1 MKKPK
6 GADLIQ
12 KYDNEPSVIKFNRI
26 RSNSPNS
33 GLKNNFYIKQTGKM
47 GHKITPRTTDI
58 NKQPR
63 TDPNRPQQP
72 STKTNLNNK
81 NATKPTPKTKK
92 LTREQEIRQARL
104 RQDASRRAFFSQK
117 LPSMGELW
125 LHQILLKQV
134 NKEKRIRARAELYR
148 SQDNLD
154 NNSDDDGYAE
164 RRAKSLS
171 KDPTL
176 RNGRLDHDRLRDI
189 QIYGYDKYNEDSIKK
204 KRRNQQDQRL
214 LGYNKAEQDRINKI
228 SNDESGFGGGKDTRF
243 IRGVLT
249 EEFVESMEYTPKY
262 INNRYRALVPN
273 TKLNLRNQYLL
284 TPRYLKETW
293 EKTLNQSYKL
303 KPKIILINDDER
315 ILTKKKN
322 CNVYVQ
328 YVYENESVLGA
339 DRAYQLMLPNRGPTS
354 PTSPLRIT
362 PEKLSKVITTNPNN
376 PGLALREAPVFV
388 YHEDGG
394 AYFENIAQYLA
405 GRYPQLSPQT
415 VRKILQFS
423 DVKEFEEY
431 LAAKVTR
438 EEARRISLLSGE
450 PRIDI
455 ESVKRDLFKLLPD
468 KNANESVYYH
478 RDCEH
483 NLLEKLRELK
493 RLKKASPEETKEY
506 IINGNLIHSTFIG
519 FTSTGQ
525 VEKVHPDELPDGV
538 LNTIRNEL

>member
-1 MKKPK
+1 MSNKNQDLKSAMKKTNSN
-6 GADLIQ
+6 DLIQ
-12 KYDNEPSVIKFNRI
+12 KYDNEPSVIKYDRI

-33 GLKNNFYIKQTGKM
+33 GLKTNFYIKQSGKM
-47 GHKITPRTTDI
+47 GHKITPRTNDI

-63 TDPNRPQQP
+63 NADSNSRQQQQQQQQQQP
-72 STKTNLNNK
+72 ASGKNLNNK
-81 NATKPTPKTKK
+81 NAKADPKSKK
-92 LTREQEIRQARL
+92 LTRDQEMRQAKL

-125 LHQILLKQV
+125 LHQLLLNQV

-148 SQDNLD
+148 SHDTLD
-154 NNSDDDGYAE
+154 GYSDDDGYAE

-176 RNGRLDHDRLRDI
+176 RNGQLDRDRLRDI
-189 QIYGYDKYNEDSIKK
+189 QIYGYDKYNEDSIRK
-204 KRRNQQDQRL
+204 KRRNQPDPRS
-214 LGYNKAEQDRINKI
+214 LGYNKDEQDRLNRIA
-228 SNDESGFGGGKDTRF
+228 NDETGFGGGKDTRF

-328 YVYENESVLGA
+328 YVYENESVMGA

-362 PEKLSKVITTNPNN
+362 PEKLSKAITTNPNN
-376 PGLALREAPVFV
+376 PGLALR
-388 YHEDGG
+388 
-394 AYFENIAQYLA
+394 
-405 GRYPQLSPQT
+405 
-415 VRKILQFS
+415 
-423 DVKEFEEY
+423 
-431 LAAKVTR
+431 
-438 EEARRISLLSGE
+438 
-450 PRIDI
+450 
-455 ESVKRDLFKLLPD
+455 
-468 KNANESVYYH
+468 
-478 RDCEH
+478 
-483 NLLEKLRELK
+483 
-493 RLKKASPEETKEY
+493 
-506 IINGNLIHSTFIG
+506 
-519 FTSTGQ
+519 
-525 VEKVHPDELPDGV
+525 
-538 LNTIRNEL
+538 